1 MLKYSIMDEANFL
14 WKNGL
19 DILQSDFNQR
29 GPSKADIQAAVDA
42 GAVSA
47 KRAKHFLRT
56 YRSS

>member
-1 MLKYSIMDEANFL
+1 MDETDFL
-14 WKNGL
+14 GKNDL

-29 GPSKADIQAAVDA
+29 GPRKADIQAAVDA

-47 KRAKHFLRT
+47 KRAKRFLRA